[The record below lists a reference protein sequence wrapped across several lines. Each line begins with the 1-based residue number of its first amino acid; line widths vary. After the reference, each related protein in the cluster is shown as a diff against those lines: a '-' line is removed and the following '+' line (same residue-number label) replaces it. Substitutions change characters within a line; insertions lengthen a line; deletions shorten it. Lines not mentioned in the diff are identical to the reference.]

1 MDLGSRLSRP
11 REGCGSEM
19 SQLEIPSDSCLL
31 FCATAWTGVKQFS
44 DEVNLPRMN
53 GLWSNT
59 QTVTSINVMVI
70 NSYLEKPAENDN
82 NALDEGPPRDVVP
95 IGKQEVVVSG
105 LQASGQLLELAH
117 HLNPFVDT

>member
-44 DEVNLPRMN
+44 DEVNLLRMN

-59 QTVTSINVMVI
+59 QNVMVI
-70 NSYLEKPAENDN
+70 GHSSYLEKPAENDN
-82 NALDEGPPRDVVP
+82 NALDKGPPRDVVP

-117 HLNPFVDT
+117 HLNPFVNT